1 MDVPAPYTEQA
12 GGHPGLIQAVAYVV
26 MEIESGAPAQYT
38 QQALSMAGDALENHR
53 LVRTELGKLWKHLL
67 PAERDAVMRFA
78 ARGVAGV
85 AEIEQRDLLLRG
97 LLVDDGNQLRL
108 FAGLFENYARRQSLV
123 QQDMPDGVRV
133 DIDAGTVWVHGSEVE
148 SLTELEY
155 RLLLLLYGRLDKI
168 CDKAQIVEA
177 VWGQEYLGDVDDARI
192 EKLVSRLRAKLEID
206 PANPR
211 FISTVRG
218 RGYRLNRSNVEV
230 SGIGSS

>member
-1 MDVPAPYTEQA
+1 
-12 GGHPGLIQAVAYVV
+12 

-78 ARGVAGV
+78 ACGVAGV

-148 SLTELEY
+148 S
-155 RLLLLLYGRLDKI
+155 
-168 CDKAQIVEA
+168 
-177 VWGQEYLGDVDDARI
+177 
-192 EKLVSRLRAKLEID
+192 
-206 PANPR
+206 
-211 FISTVRG
+211 
-218 RGYRLNRSNVEV
+218 
-230 SGIGSS
+230 